1 MPAIIPLVLNVTQV
15 GLCLWAGTYSYAA
28 VTRLLQYEDT
38 SEKAAKI
45 STTAAQELHKTRTTE
60 TSGALIVSTNP
71 ILHTI
76 TLTIQ
81 VVVTL
86 IWSCT
91 LLFGLASPSTF
102 RAFGISSAVTCG
114 ILAVRTYVS
123 SFWTPKSGVPFIQK
137 YNEGIENSKRLVQ
150 VLGYLA
156 LTSALQSIYCASQL
170 MFYRQ

>member
-1 MPAIIPLVLNVTQV
+1 MPATIPLVLNITQV

-28 VTRLLQYEDT
+28 VTRLQQYEDT

-45 STTAAQELHKTRTTE
+45 STTAARELHKTRTTE
-60 TSGALIVSTNP
+60 TSGALIVSAHL
-71 ILHTI
+71 ILRTT
-76 TLTIQ
+76 TLTMQI
-81 VVVTL
+81 VVTL
-86 IWSCT
+86 LWSCT

-102 RAFGISSAVTCG
+102 TAFGFSSAVTGG
-114 ILAVRTYVS
+114 ILAVRTYMS
-123 SFWTPKSGVPFIQK
+123 SYWSPKSSVPFIQK